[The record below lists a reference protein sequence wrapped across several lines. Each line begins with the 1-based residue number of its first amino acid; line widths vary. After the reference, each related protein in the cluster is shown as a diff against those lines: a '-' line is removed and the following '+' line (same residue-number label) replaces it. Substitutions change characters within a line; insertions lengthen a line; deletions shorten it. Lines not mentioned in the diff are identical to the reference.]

1 MLTPISIDLE
11 SLNLITLSPMLIAI
25 CGALLILIVDL
36 VKPKLDKTLYV
47 MLTMLILFV
56 DLVSTYSATINE
68 RGFFDLMLV
77 DGVSVIAQLIILT
90 TSLLFIPLA
99 LTASNRRFHEY
110 SYPEY
115 FALFLFMVAGFQFMV
130 SSDNLILIFV
140 GLETASLSLYTLIAL
155 HNTRGAHEAAIKYFT
170 MGALAAGFFLMG
182 SAVIYAITG
191 SVELYEVA
199 NILQS
204 KMDDTGLMLPVVG
217 GFVLMLVAVGF
228 KVSLFPFHT
237 WTPDV
242 YEGSSAPM
250 AGYMSIVP
258 KLAMVVVAMRIFGMY
273 INLDI
278 ETISYTIIIIA
289 VITMTLS
296 NMMALVQTDVKRMLA
311 YSSISHAG
319 FIMAALALGTTKA
332 NSAIFL
338 YYGFFMVTNLGA
350 FAMLWIS
357 HHKSKRHHERYD
369 HPFSK
374 FSGMI
379 HKSPMAAVIMGI
391 FMLSLAGVPPFSL
404 FWGKLYLISSV
415 VDFAAATEE
424 TKYIV
429 LAIIMVLNSAIAAYY
444 YLKLIIYMFLKPAD
458 ESSGIVYV
466 NQSRALNTV
475 IGVLAILAIMSI
487 FYVQPLM
494 EFVTYLVSASGY

>member
-182 SAVIYAITG
+182 SAVIYATTG

-204 KMDDTGLMLPVVG
+204 RMDDTGLMLPVIG

-242 YEGSSAPM
+242 YEGSSAPL

-278 ETISYTIIIIA
+278 EAISYTIIIIA

-357 HHKSKRHHERYD
+357 RHKSKRHHERYD
-369 HPFSK
+369 HPFTK

-379 HKSPMAAVIMGI
+379 HKSPMAAVIMGV